1 MKLSKH
7 DAYVQELCD
16 RIKPDYDSLSLNVP
30 IRSCKRHFGEIDV
43 VARKGNDI
51 DVYEVKCSHRLV
63 KAKKQL
69 TRIKRFVRSAK
80 NAYFYCGS
88 SGLLLQLNI

>member
-30 IRSCKRHFGEIDV
+30 IRSCKRQFGEIDV
-43 VARKGNDI
+43 VAKKDGKI
-51 DVYEVKCSHRLV
+51 DVYEVKCSHRIV
-63 KAKKQL
+63 KARKQL
-69 TRIKRFVRSAK
+69 SRIKRFVRSAK